1 MKISDIAIQRPVFA
15 SMISAALVLFGVLGY
30 RQLSVREFPD
40 VDPPIISVNTIL
52 PGANPQVVESAVTD
66 ILEEELST
74 VEGLRTLTSAS
85 AEQSSSITLE
95 FNLSRDVEEAAQDV
109 RDKVA
114 RVRGRLPEEIL
125 EPVVAKQDADAE
137 PFFWIALSGANYDL
151 LQLSDIGDRLVK
163 SRLQTLPGVGQAQIF
178 GERRFSMRVWLS
190 AAEMAARGLTVQDVE
205 SAIRTRSVEIPS
217 GRIESERREFSVR
230 SLGELKTPGEFSDL
244 VVDNSSGQLVRLRD
258 LGQVELGPEDD
269 RSVLRYNSVPAV
281 AIGVVRQSK
290 SNLVEVAD
298 AIHAELPVIQQSL
311 PPGVKLDVAFDQSV
325 FVRRSIE
332 EAQETLLLAGVLV
345 VIIIFLFLRNFR
357 ATIIPGLAI
366 PASIIATFAVMNL
379 LGFSINNLTL
389 LALTLAIGIVVDDAI
404 IVLENAYRHQEELGE
419 DPKTA
424 AINGTREIAFAVIA
438 TTISLVAVFTP
449 LAFLKGAT
457 GRLFNEF
464 GIAVAGSVV
473 ISGFVAL
480 TLTPMLC
487 AQILRVPKQ
496 HGRVFKVLERGF
508 ERMSSGYAR
517 TLRWSL
523 GHKALI
529 LTGAAATI
537 LLAVFTFKSL
547 KREFVPEEDKGWFF
561 MFVLG
566 PQGSTVEFTDSYMKR
581 IEEILGRT
589 EDIEGYFTLSGGFVP
604 VNQGIAFVRLKD
616 WSERDRKVKDIIG
629 ELQPQFFGVQG
640 VFAFAQNPP
649 AFGFGAPVQFVVQN
663 PDFEKLVAGMGAMM
677 ARSQSITGLQNL
689 QTDLYVNKP
698 ELTVTFDRDR
708 AEDLGIPIRDI
719 ATTLQTMLG
728 GREVSTFTR
737 ANKLYDV
744 IVQLKP
750 EERATPADM
759 SGLYLRGHQG
769 DLIQLDAV
777 AHVNEAVGP
786 QSLQHFNRVRSF
798 TLSASL
804 APGFTLGEAIDSLRA
819 AAAEVLPPGSTTALA
834 GESRE
839 LEESGNALYF
849 AFVLALVVVFMVL
862 ASQFESL
869 IHPFTVLLAVPLAV
883 TGALVTLKLA
893 GSTMNLYSQIGMI
906 LLIGI
911 VTKNSI
917 LLVEYANQLRE
928 KGMDIVSAILESGRI
943 RLRPI
948 LMTSFSTIMGAVPI
962 AFGLGA
968 GSISRK
974 PLGYGIVGGVLFST
988 LLTLYLIP
996 VGYVLLDRLRQRKRR
1011 EVEVEQP
1018 VEATV

>member
-496 HGRVFKVLERGF
+496 HGRVFKALERGF

-529 LTGAAATI
+529 LTGAAATV
-537 LLAVFTFKSL
+537 LLAVITFKSL
-547 KREFVPEEDKGWFF
+547 KREFVPEEDQGWFF

-566 PQGSTVEFTDSYMKR
+566 PQGSTVQFTDSYMKR

-589 EDIEGYFTLSGGFVP
+589 QDIEGYFTLSGGFVP

>member
-496 HGRVFKVLERGF
+496 HGRVFKALEHGF

-517 TLRWSL
+517 SLRWSL

-529 LTGAAATI
+529 LTGAAATV
-537 LLAVFTFKSL
+537 LLAVITFKSL

-566 PQGSTVEFTDSYMKR
+566 PQGSTVQFTDSYMKR

-589 EDIEGYFTLSGGFVP
+589 QDIEGYFTLSGGFVP

>member
-1 MKISDIAIQRPVFA
+1 MKISDIAIQRPVLA
-15 SMISAALVLFGVLGY
+15 SMMSAALVLFGVLGY

-95 FNLSRDVEEAAQDV
+95 FNLNRSVEEAAQDV

-125 EPVVAKQDADAE
+125 EPVVAKQDADAD
-137 PFFWIALSGANYDL
+137 PFFWLALSGTNYDL
-151 LQLSDIGDRLVK
+151 LQLSDIADRLVK
-163 SRLQTLPGVGQAQIF
+163 SRLQTLPGVGQAGIF

-190 AAEMAARGLTVQDVE
+190 AAELAARGLTVQDVE
-205 SAIRTRSVEIPS
+205 NAIRTRSVEIPS
-217 GRIESERREFSVR
+217 GRIESQRREFSVR
-230 SLGELKTPGEFSDL
+230 SLGELKTPGEFAEM

-258 LGQVELGPEDD
+258 LGTVELGPEDE
-269 RSVLRYNSVPAV
+269 RSVLRYNSTSAV

-298 AIHAELPVIQQSL
+298 AIHGELPAIRQSL
-311 PPGVKLDVAFDQSV
+311 PQGVKLDVAFDQSV
-325 FVRRSIE
+325 FVRRSIK

-345 VIIIFLFLRNFR
+345 VIIIFVFLRNFR

-366 PASIIATFAVMNL
+366 PASIVATFAIMNL

-496 HGRVFKVLERGF
+496 HGRTFKALERGF
-508 ERMSSGYAR
+508 DALSRGYAR
-517 TLRWSL
+517 SLRW
-523 GHKALI
+523 ALNHRGLI
-529 LTGAAATI
+529 VVAAVATVA
-537 LLAVFTFKSL
+537 LAGVMFKVL
-547 KREFVPEEDKGWFF
+547 KREFVPAEDKGWFF

-589 EDIEGYFTLSGGFVP
+589 EEIEGYFTISGGFVP

-616 WSERDRKVKDIIG
+616 WEDRDRKVWDVIN
-629 ELQPQFFGVQG
+629 EVQPQFFGVQG
-640 VFAFAQNPP
+640 VFAFANNPP
-649 AFGFGAPVQFVVQN
+649 AFGFGSPVQFVVQN
-663 PDFEKLVAGMGAMM
+663 PDFEKLIAGMGALMG
-677 ARSQSITGLQNL
+677 RVQSITGLQNL

-708 AEDLGIPIRDI
+708 AEDLGIPVRDI

-759 SGLYLRGHQG
+759 SGLYLRGRQG
-769 DLIQLDAV
+769 ELIQLDAV
-777 AHVNEAVGP
+777 AHVNEGVGP
-786 QSLQHFNRVRSF
+786 QALNHFNRVRSF

-819 AAAEVLPPGSTTALA
+819 AANEVLPSGSSTALA

-839 LEESGNALYF
+839 LEESGSALYF
-849 AFVLALVVVFMVL
+849 AFFLALVVVFMVL

-893 GSTMNLYSQIGMI
+893 GSTMNLYSQIGLI

-917 LLVEYANQLRE
+917 LLVEYANQLRDR
-928 KGMDIVSAILESGRI
+928 GMDIVSAILESGRI
-943 RLRPI
+943 RMRPI
-948 LMTSFSTIMGAVPI
+948 LMTSFCTIMGAVPI
-962 AFGLGA
+962 AWGLGA
-968 GSISRK
+968 GSISRQ
-974 PLGYGIVGGVLFST
+974 PLGYGIVGGVFFST
-988 LLTLYLIP
+988 LLTLYLVP
-996 VGYVLLDRLRQRKRR
+996 VGYVLLDRLRQREKRDLS
-1011 EVEVEQP
+1011 VEEP
-1018 VEATV
+1018 VEAPV

>member
-496 HGRVFKVLERGF
+496 HGRVFKALEHGF

-517 TLRWSL
+517 SLRWSL

-529 LTGAAATI
+529 LTGAAATV
-537 LLAVFTFKSL
+537 LLAVITFKSL

-566 PQGSTVEFTDSYMKR
+566 PQGSTVQFTDSYMKR

>member
-15 SMISAALVLFGVLGY
+15 SMLSAALVLFGVLGY
-30 RQLSVREFPD
+30 RQLAVREFPD

-95 FNLSRDVEEAAQDV
+95 FNLDRDVEEAAQDV

-125 EPVVAKQDADAE
+125 EPVVAKQDADAD

-190 AAEMAARGLTVQDVE
+190 AAELSARRLTVQDVE
-205 SAIRTRSVEIPS
+205 NAIRTRSVEIPS

-230 SLGELKTPGEFSDL
+230 SLGELKTPGEFAEL

-258 LGQVELGPEDD
+258 LGQVELGPEDE

-332 EAQETLLLAGVLV
+332 EAQETLLLAGILV
-345 VIIIFLFLRNFR
+345 VIIIFVFLRNFR

-366 PASIIATFAVMNL
+366 PASIVATFAIMNA

-496 HGRVFKVLERGF
+496 HGAVFKALEQGF
-508 ERMSSGYAR
+508 EGLANFYSR
-517 TLRWSL
+517 TLRWAL
-523 GHKALI
+523 GHKVII
-529 LTGAAATI
+529 LAGAAATI
-537 LLAVFTFKSL
+537 VVAVGTFKIL
-547 KREFVPEEDKGWFF
+547 KREFVPQEDKGWFF

-566 PQGSTVEFTDSYMKR
+566 PQGSTVQFTDSYMKR
-581 IEEILGRT
+581 IEEILGRN
-589 EDIEGYFTLSGGFVP
+589 EDIDGYFTLAGGFVP

-616 WSERDRKVKDIIG
+616 WSDRERNVEEIIG

-663 PDFEKLVAGMGAMM
+663 PDFEKLVAGMGALMGR
-677 ARSQSITGLQNL
+677 AQSVTGLQGL

-708 AEDLGIPIRDI
+708 AEDLGIPIRDV

-759 SGLYLRGHQG
+759 SGLYMRGRG
-769 DLIQLDAV
+769 GELIQLDAV
-777 AHVNEAVGP
+777 AQVNEGVGP

-819 AAAEVLPPGSTTALA
+819 AAAEVLPPGSTIALA

-839 LEESGNALYF
+839 LEESGGALYF
-849 AFVLALVVVFMVL
+849 AFVLALIVVFMVL

-869 IHPFTVLLAVPLAV
+869 VHPFTVLLAVPLAV

-988 LLTLYLIP
+988 ILTLYLVP
-996 VGYVLLDRLRQRKRR
+996 VGYVLLDRLRHRKHREA
-1011 EVEVEQP
+1011 EVERP